1 MGSAGLKKEWFMYHS
16 DIQSK
21 IEMLPE
27 SAKQQVSDFVEF
39 LLSKYYKPLKKQLS
53 CSENKGKRYLFLNDD
68 IWEGDIPSD
77 LSENHD
83 SYL

>member
-1 MGSAGLKKEWFMYHS
+1 MYYP

-27 SAKQQVSDFVEF
+27 SAKQELFDFTEF
-39 LLSKYYKPLKKQLS
+39 LLSKYLKSSKRQLS
-53 CSENKGKRYLFLNDD
+53 GSKDKGKRYLFLNDN

-83 SYL
+83 DYLYGEGR

>member
-1 MGSAGLKKEWFMYHS
+1 MYNL

-27 SAKQQVSDFVEF
+27 NAKQELFDFAEF
-39 LLSKYYKPLKKQLS
+39 LLSKYYKPLTKSPVKS
-53 CSENKGKRYLFLNDD
+53 KNKSKRYLFLNDD

-83 SYL
+83 YYLYGE